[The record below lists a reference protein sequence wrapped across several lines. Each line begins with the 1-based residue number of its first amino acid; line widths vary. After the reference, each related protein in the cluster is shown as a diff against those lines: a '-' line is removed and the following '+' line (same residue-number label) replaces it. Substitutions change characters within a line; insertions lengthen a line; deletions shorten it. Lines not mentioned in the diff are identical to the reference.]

1 MILRPDLI
9 KFVLPSLWLGG
20 DGLRAKGSLYISD
33 ELIYFSLSAGYAMV
47 GRAATL
53 TLIQRQYRDRTYEFT
68 EHTELYES
76 YLFFKALLPRLP
88 HLVFE
93 LEPPSEPPIIVYT
106 DAAFWLD
113 RRPKGTQHECESR
126 RSRLRGGLGSLVY
139 DPRDRSV
146 RVAYADPPWD
156 LLLASWRT
164 DRKTYIAELETL
176 AAVAVYSTYP
186 SLFSGRRVIHWIDN
200 TVALSALVHGYSGKP
215 ELAKAVNVL
224 LPPDGG
230 PAHQHLL

>member
-1 MILRPDLI
+1 M
-9 KFVLPSLWLGG
+9 
-20 DGLRAKGSLYISD
+20 
-33 ELIYFSLSAGYAMV
+33 
-47 GRAATL
+47 
-53 TLIQRQYRDRTYEFT
+53 
-68 EHTELYES
+68 
-76 YLFFKALLPRLP
+76 
-88 HLVFE
+88 
-93 LEPPSEPPIIVYT
+93 
-106 DAAFWLD
+106 
-113 RRPKGTQHECESR
+113 
-126 RSRLRGGLGSLVY
+126 Y